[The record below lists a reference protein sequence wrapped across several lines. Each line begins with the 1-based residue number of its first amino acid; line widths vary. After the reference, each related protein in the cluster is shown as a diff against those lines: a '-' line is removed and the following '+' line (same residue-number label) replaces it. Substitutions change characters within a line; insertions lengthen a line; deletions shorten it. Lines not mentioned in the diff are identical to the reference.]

1 MCFDLQITHLQT
13 SMENMSYVKTD
24 AVVKLLFLESG
35 RICTTV
41 AKSRVFG
48 AQWQSEEGQRG
59 ADRPRHQ
66 SGGSSKNG
74 GD

>member
-48 AQWQSEEGQRG
+48 AQWQSEGAEE